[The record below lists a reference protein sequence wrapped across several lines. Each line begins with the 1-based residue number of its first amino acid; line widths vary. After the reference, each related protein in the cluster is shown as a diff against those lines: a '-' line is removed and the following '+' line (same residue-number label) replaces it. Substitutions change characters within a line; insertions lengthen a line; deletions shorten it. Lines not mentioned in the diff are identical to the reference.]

1 MRRSLRSQI
10 LTPSQLTNFFKEN
23 PMNIPSTADLLNAT
37 DKDGWD
43 LGDRIESSLGVILGN
58 VLDPEQLDTLQLA
71 HDLTENVLQ
80 DIVNYDLAA
89 YAHQKES

>member
-1 MRRSLRSQI
+1 MGFPADETFYSNPTRTS
-10 LTPSQLTNFFKEN
+10 PKEDT
-23 PMNIPSTADLLNAT
+23 MTIPTTTDLLNAT

-43 LGDRIESSLGVILGN
+43 LGDRIESSLGVILGT

-89 YAHQKES
+89 YAHQKDA

>member
-1 MRRSLRSQI
+1 MMGFPAGETFYSNPTRTR
-10 LTPSQLTNFFKEN
+10 PKEDN
-23 PMNIPSTADLLNAT
+23 MTIPTTTDLLRAT
-37 DKDGWD
+37 DKDGCD
-43 LGDRIESSLGVILGN
+43 LGDRIESSLDIILST